1 MAETYIMR
9 NIRWRADIVG
19 FKRVETPEI
28 PVDAVRET
36 IANSFAHAVYRSD
49 KQHEICIF
57 PGKVTVFSPGS
68 YASDRTPEEYISEE
82 CESELR
88 NPTIARMLYLSENI
102 EEFGSGF
109 RRINSICNDYGVKYS
124 YEMINGGF

>member
-1 MAETYIMR
+1 MLAVAETYIMR
-9 NIRWRADIVG
+9 NIRRRADIVG

-36 IANSFAHAVYRSD
+36 IANAVYRSN

-88 NPTIARMLYLSENI
+88 NPTIARMLYLSETI